1 MLERYGV
8 VPSSLLFIYCMSVE
22 TVALVVLGVN
32 GSPIKIFKDC
42 ANIAMADV
50 ATGGLYKSK
59 DAGEL
64 FDSEK

>member
-1 MLERYGV
+1 
-8 VPSSLLFIYCMSVE
+8 MSVE